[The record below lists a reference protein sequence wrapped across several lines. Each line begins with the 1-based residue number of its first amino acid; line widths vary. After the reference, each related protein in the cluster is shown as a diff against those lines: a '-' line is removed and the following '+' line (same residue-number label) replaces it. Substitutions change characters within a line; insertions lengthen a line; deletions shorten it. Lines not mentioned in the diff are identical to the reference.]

1 MPEKNLD
8 FDTVV
13 DRRGTNSLKYDC
25 AVRRG
30 LPEDVLPFW
39 VADMDFKT
47 SSCIQEALQAEVEH
61 GRMSRTLQL

>member
-30 LPEDVLPFW
+30 LP
-39 VADMDFKT
+39 
-47 SSCIQEALQAEVEH
+47 
-61 GRMSRTLQL
+61 